1 MRVSCSDAD
10 TNRILDF
17 FYLLKTIADLKG
29 RLSELPSLEILIK
42 SSRYIFSPY
51 LEL

>member
-17 FYLLKTIADLKG
+17 CYLLKTIADLKG